1 MGREVSPLA
10 ASVIVEDRVSRQC
23 HKFPRL
29 DSPTSSYPQ
38 IPRCERVRRCRCF
51 PKCAALPSVALVGQ
65 QAQGRMTEWRVC
77 VRGRGEDGA
86 GDRGEG
92 GIVADG
98 RYHQL

>member
-1 MGREVSPLA
+1 MA

-51 PKCAALPSVALVGQ
+51 PKYAALLSVALVRQ
-65 QAQGRMTEWRVC
+65 QALGRMTEWRVGG
-77 VRGRGEDGA
+77 VGRV
-86 GDRGEG
+86 G
-92 GIVADG
+92 G
-98 RYHQL
+98 